1 MRINIDNIS
10 PNKTKSLPPKNPDL
24 RRAGNN
30 VDNAVQRKALRDTVA
45 SYAINNGNN
54 NTDNNNLSRVPAETK
69 GHMVSFLST
78 LYGQDLVWLSLL
90 LYKILIDFYPGD
102 SSELTKF
109 WVQQLGHRGQ
119 PGGRG
124 EARGGGEV
132 AY

>member
-45 SYAINNGNN
+45 SNAINNGNN

-69 GHMVSFLST
+69 GHMVSCLST
-78 LYGQDLVWLSLL
+78 LYGQDLVWLFSLFIQKSDRFL
-90 LYKILIDFYPGD
+90 PRRL
-102 SSELTKF
+102 
-109 WVQQLGHRGQ
+109 Q
-119 PGGRG
+119 
-124 EARGGGEV
+124 
-132 AY
+132 